1 MMRLSAIS
9 PDVFRLHGEGRYA
22 EALSVVEG
30 AIDQLPEDDRPT
42 ATFWRICLLSRTG
55 QIQAA
60 IVELDSA
67 LSRGWWF
74 GEELLRTD
82 DDLSSLQGDSAWEPL
97 VTESLQREAAASQTP
112 AVGEHHLT
120 DHLPVTGSV
129 VALHGGGGRVR
140 DTADTWMQVTTLG
153 YDLHVPGSS
162 QRLSHDRAS
171 WNDRDLAYH
180 EIVEQVRP
188 ELRTDRVIA
197 VGRSQG
203 ASRAAELASRGDMP
217 IVGLVLVALAPL
229 VEHAPEVQVPAYVIA
244 GGQDQPQFLERI
256 DAFVGLQSSRGVP
269 VHLER
274 LDDMSHEY
282 PEPFTPHLEKALH
295 WLRART

>member
-1 MMRLSAIS
+1 LSWHVG
-9 PDVFRLHGEGRYA
+9 PEVFRLHGEGRYA
-22 EALSVVEG
+22 EALSVVED
-30 AIDQLPEDDRPT
+30 AIDQLPGDDRPT

-55 QIQAA
+55 QLQAA
-60 IVELDSA
+60 IAELDTA
-67 LSRGWWF
+67 LRRGWWY

-82 DDLSSLQGDSAWEPL
+82 DDLASLRGDSGWEPL
-97 VTESLQREAAASQTP
+97 VTESLRREAVAAGAP
-112 AVGEHHLT
+112 AVGEHHST

-140 DTADTWMQVTTLG
+140 DTADTWMQVTILG
-153 YDLHVPGSS
+153 YDLHAPGST

-171 WNDRDLAYH
+171 WNDRDLAYQ

-203 ASRAAELASRGDMP
+203 ASRAAELASRNDLP
-217 IVGLVLVALAPL
+217 IVGLALVALAPL
-229 VEHAPEVQVPAYVIA
+229 VEHAPEVQVPAYLIA

-256 DAFVGLQSSRGVP
+256 DAFVGFQSSRGIP

-274 LDDMSHEY
+274 LDEMGHEY
-282 PEPFTPHLEKALH
+282 PEPFTSHLEKALD
-295 WLRART
+295 WLETRT

>member
-1 MMRLSAIS
+1 MIRLGAIG

-30 AIDQLPEDDRPT
+30 AINQLPDDDRPT
-42 ATFWRICLLSRTG
+42 ATFWRICLLGRTG
-55 QIQAA
+55 QLQTA

-67 LSRGWWF
+67 LNRGWWY
-74 GEELLRTD
+74 GEEMLRTD
-82 DDLSSLQGDSAWEPL
+82 DDLASLQGDSGWESL
-97 VTESLQREAAASQTP
+97 VTESLRRQAAAAHTP

-129 VALHGGGGRVR
+129 VALHAGGGRVR
-140 DTADTWMQVTTLG
+140 HTADTWMPVTRLG

-162 QRLSHDRAS
+162 QRVSHDRTS

-188 ELRTDRVIA
+188 QLRTERVIA

-203 ASRAAELASRGDMP
+203 ASRAAELASRGDLP
-217 IVGLVLVALAPL
+217 IVGLVLVALAPM
-229 VEHAPEVQVPAYVIA
+229 VEQAPEVQVPAYVIA
-244 GGQDQPQFLERI
+244 GGQDQPQYLQRI
-256 DAFVGLQSSRGVP
+256 DAFVEFQSNRGVP

-274 LDDMSHEY
+274 LDDMSHQY
-282 PEPFTPHLEKALH
+282 PEPFTPYLETALH
-295 WLRART
+295 WLETRA